1 MKRENAHV
9 KFNLA
14 SCLLVAGM
22 LIAGSAHTG
31 FAQAG
36 KAEPETPVF
45 PRIAYDERAWK
56 EFEST
61 EGGFAVAFP
70 GKPGLKVLTV
80 EALAG
85 PITNHVHG
93 LDIGVAVFAVT
104 YADMPF
110 TVPTGDKEAINRAFD
125 AGNARALSGAGGRI
139 ISEEPISLEGYTGR
153 AVFYHDRDGA
163 LTHNRSYIVGN
174 RLYQLTVVSDDYR
187 QSPAEDRRFFKGLID
202 RFFASFKLT
211 RKAY

>member
-1 MKRENAHV
+1 MKPDKSPV
-9 KFNLA
+9 KFNLR
-14 SCLLVAGM
+14 SCLLAGVIFAV
-22 LIAGSAHTG
+22 LALPA

-36 KAEPETPVF
+36 KVEQAPAL
-45 PRIAYDERAWK
+45 PRVAYDERAWK
-56 EFEST
+56 EFESA

-70 GKPGLKVLTV
+70 GKPGLIIHTV
-80 EALAG
+80 EALSG
-85 PITNHVHG
+85 PLANHVHG
-93 LDIGVAVFAVT
+93 LEIGVAVFAVT
-104 YADMPF
+104 YTDMPF
-110 TVPTGDKEAINRAFD
+110 PVPAGDKAAINRAFD
-125 AGNARALSGAGGRI
+125 AGNARALSGAGGRL

-153 AVFYHDRDGA
+153 AVFYSDRDGA

-174 RLYQLTVVSDDYR
+174 RLYQLMVLSDDYR

>member
-1 MKRENAHV
+1 V
-9 KFNLA
+9 KPEKSLSKLILQ
-14 SCLLVAGM
+14 SCLLVGVMLAGFA
-22 LIAGSAHTG
+22 LPAY
-31 FAQAG
+31 AQAG
-36 KAEPETPVF
+36 KAEQSHVL
-45 PRIAYDERAWK
+45 PRVAYDGRAWK
-56 EFEST
+56 EFESA

-70 GKPGLKVLTV
+70 GKPGLTTHTV

-85 PITNHVHG
+85 PLANYIHG

-104 YADMPF
+104 YTDMPF
-110 TVPTGDKEAINRAFD
+110 TVRPGDKESINRAFD
-125 AGNARALSGAGGRI
+125 AGNARALSGAGGQL
-139 ISEEPISLEGYTGR
+139 ISQEAISLEGYMGR
-153 AVFYHDRDGA
+153 AVSYRDRDGA

-174 RLYQLTVVSDDYR
+174 RLYQVMIVSDDYR